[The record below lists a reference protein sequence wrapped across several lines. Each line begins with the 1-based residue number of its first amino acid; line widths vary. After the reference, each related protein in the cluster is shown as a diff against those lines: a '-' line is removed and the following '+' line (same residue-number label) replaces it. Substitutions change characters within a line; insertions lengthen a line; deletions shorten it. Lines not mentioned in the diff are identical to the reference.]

1 MNSLPVFLSF
11 SFSYL
16 SFLMRNPQCGLVN
29 HIGDFSDV
37 NSKEPLNKS
46 SAAERRIFY
55 TNRAVRKM
63 ENTYSIPSFFVLSL
77 GAKSLAVSSCR
88 FNQSFPTLAV
98 YLDRYLLMRYD
109 VFVPDTNTGKEKVAY
124 TNSYLKDLISGAGI
138 LAQDKA
144 KGAQPYCMYGK

>member
-88 FNQSFPTLAV
+88 FNQSFPSFPGFQSKKI
-98 YLDRYLLMRYD
+98 R
-109 VFVPDTNTGKEKVAY
+109 TNHPAQTKKEIALRVMLWY
-124 TNSYLKDLISGAGI
+124 TEIVW
-138 LAQDKA
+138 A
-144 KGAQPYCMYGK
+144 KS